1 MGDTDLETE
10 VKRLYEGMFL
20 VDSGLA
26 ASDWD
31 GVIASVET
39 VLSRA
44 DAETVSLHK
53 WDERSLAYA
62 VVGKGRG
69 TYILTYFH
77 ADPGR
82 ISGIERDVQLSESL
96 MRVLVLRTDK
106 MGHGD
111 IDKKTPAQKVA
122 EAIAAAAAAAELKAK
137 SEAAAES
144 EVKEEAPADEAKEVE
159 SAPVVSEQPQES
171 PVEVAEPET
180 SQSPDSAES
189 PDESG
194 Q

>member
-26 ASDWD
+26 ASDWG
-31 GVIASVET
+31 GVIESVEK
-39 VLSRA
+39 VLARA
-44 DAETVSLHK
+44 GAEVASLHK
-53 WDERSLAYA
+53 WDERSLAYD

-96 MRVLVLRTDK
+96 MRVLILRTDK

-111 IDKKTPAQKVA
+111 LDKKTPAQKVE
-122 EAIAAAAAAAELKAK
+122 EAVAAAAAKA
-137 SEAAAES
+137 AAAES
-144 EVKEEAPADEAKEVE
+144 KVASEAAVESKVTAKATTGEVKSVEA
-159 SAPVVSEQPQES
+159 APVASEQPKQR
-171 PVEVAEPET
+171 PVEVAESEK
-180 SQSPDSAES
+180 SQP
-189 PDESG
+189 PDESKP
-194 Q
+194 